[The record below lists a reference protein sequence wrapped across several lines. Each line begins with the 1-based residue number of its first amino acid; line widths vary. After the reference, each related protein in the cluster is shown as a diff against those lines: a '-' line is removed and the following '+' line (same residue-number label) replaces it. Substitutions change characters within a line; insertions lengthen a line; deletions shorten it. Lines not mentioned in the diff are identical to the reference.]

1 MATFKSM
8 VKEHIRFLLNMQA
21 RGFTYIFW
29 GAYRMEVIS
38 SNKSHISKIATI
50 KLSKNTSQT
59 VL

>member
-21 RGFTYIFW
+21 IGFMDIFW
-29 GAYRMEVIS
+29 GAYRMELIS

-50 KLSKNTSQT
+50 KLSKNTS
-59 VL
+59 